1 MIRNSNS
8 VVTSTPVLNHKRS
21 RIKIG
26 PVDHYSSSQHGRLT
40 PNFIKPVFPGDTF
53 TLNDFAGFCY
63 ADKSLKLPLQDIMFD
78 QFFFFVPFRIIDRLN
93 WEKVL
98 GYRDKVLDQ
107 KTYSI
112 PQISFGLNF
121 DDALYHL
128 TEADIAKFAPHLIF
142 SYLGYNVPDAYDNY
156 SVDGSAY
163 PLMAY
168 WTIWNEFF
176 RDENLDDTIDIDTV
190 LASISSADLTDFIS
204 QGDDGYDV
212 LAVLEAA
219 HLIPERVNKLSDI
232 LTRGML
238 SPQKSPD
245 GQPVPIYLAGSAPV
259 YWQATSPGWSG
270 TTNNIVFGDYTSG
283 GGVNGKVDKA
293 FVVDANGSTQEM
305 TNGQIEL
312 YADLQHAG
320 AFDIN
325 QLRLAWSIQELYETK
340 AKTGSRYISYIRG
353 VWGVVVPDSVLDRPE
368 YLGGSRV
375 TLNNMPVLNT
385 ASDLG
390 LFSGYSATIFN
401 GSQFDKTFLEYGFVI
416 GVHCERVFHT
426 YPQGIDEDVW
436 LKQVELDI
444 YNPLFAGIGNMSQ
457 KKHLIFGSDHSVF
470 NYQEAWP
477 LERSQLPRASGIF
490 GSLGGTIYQEYREK
504 WLYADY
510 YSEAPTY
517 NSKWLKEPTENVAR
531 TMTGELIV
539 NAPDPV
545 IGFQYMF
552 DFKFVYTLTRII
564 PVDSQPAKLFTRW

>member
-21 RIKIG
+21 RIKVG
-26 PVDHYSSSQHGRLT
+26 PVDHFSSSQHGRLT

-63 ADKSLKLPLQDIMFD
+63 ADKSQKLPLQDIIYD
-78 QFFFFVPFRIIDRLN
+78 QFFFFVPFRIIDRNN

-98 GYRDKVLDQ
+98 GYRDKVLDK

-112 PQISFGLNF
+112 PQIDIFLDFSTFRDLEH
-121 DDALYHL
+121 DASIVDKL
-128 TEADIAKFAPHLIF
+128 APHLLF
-142 SYLGYNVPDAYDNY
+142 SYLGYNVPDSFENY
-156 SVDGSAY
+156 FVNGSAY

-176 RDENLDDTIDIDTV
+176 RDENLDDTIDIDTILSNLSSFV
-190 LASISSADLTDFIS
+190 LSDLSGGSSDLDFF
-204 QGDDGYDV
+204 
-212 LAVLEAA
+212 EAA
-219 HLIPERVNKLSDI
+219 ERYHIIPERVNKLSDI

-245 GQPVPIYLAGSAPV
+245 GTAVPIYLAGLAPLK
-259 YWQATSPGWSG
+259 AFPGTESSKLGNPLKVGVGGG
-270 TTNNIVFGDYTSG
+270 TAANVNIGFDGDGNLTSG
-283 GGVNGKVDKA
+283 A
-293 FVVDANGSTQEM
+293 SVVDNITGI
-305 TNGQIEL
+305 NL
-312 YADLQHAG
+312 YADLQDAAG
-320 AFDIN
+320 FDIN
-325 QLRLAWSIQELYETK
+325 QVRLAWSIQELYETK

-390 LFSGYSATIFN
+390 LFSGYSATLFN

-444 YNPLFAGIGNMSQ
+444 YNPLFAGIGNMAQ

-477 LERSQLPRASGIF
+477 LERSQLARCSGIF

-510 YSEAPTY
+510 YEVAPTY
-517 NSKWLKEPTENVAR
+517 NSIWLKEPTENVAR

-545 IGFQYMF
+545 VGFQYMF

>member
-8 VVTSTPVLNHKRS
+8 VVTSTPVLQHKRS

-26 PVDHYSSSQHGRLT
+26 PVDHFSSSQHGRLT
-40 PNFIKPVFPGDTF
+40 PNFIKPIFPGDTF
-53 TLNDFAGFCY
+53 TMNDFAGFMY
-63 ADKSLKLPLQDIMFD
+63 ADKSLKLPLQDIMYD
-78 QFFFFVPFRIIDRLN
+78 QFFFFVPFRIIDRDN

-98 GYRDKVLDQ
+98 GYRDKALDK

-112 PQISFGLNF
+112 PQLDFNLNLQTMRNDFG
-121 DDALYHL
+121 DD
-128 TEADIAKFAPHLIF
+128 DIVDRIAPHLLF
-142 SYLGYNVPDAYDNY
+142 SYLGYNVPDSFGDYK
-156 SVDGSAY
+156 VEGSAY

-190 LASISSADLTDFIS
+190 LASLYQSNLS
-204 QGDDGYDV
+204 GDVIDGGVYSDIMAS
-212 LAVLEAA
+212 LAEF

-232 LTRGML
+232 LTRGMI

-245 GQPVPIYLAGSAPV
+245 GQAVPIYLAGLAPLKA
-259 YWQATSPGWSG
+259 YSG
-270 TTNNIVFGDYTSG
+270 TGSSPLGNPLKVGIGGGTASNVPLGFDGDGNLTSG
-283 GGVNGKVDKA
+283 AD
-293 FVVDANGSTQEM
+293 VVDNITGI
-305 TNGQIEL
+305 NL
-312 YADLQHAG
+312 YADLQDAAG
-320 AFDIN
+320 FDIN
-325 QLRLAWSIQELYETK
+325 QVRLAWSIQELYETK

-368 YLGGSRV
+368 YLGGSRI

-385 ASDLG
+385 ANNLG
-390 LFSGYSATIFN
+390 LFSGYSATLFN

-436 LKQVELDI
+436 LKTVELDM
-444 YNPLFAGIGNMSQ
+444 YNPLFAGIGNMAQ
-457 KKHLIFGSDHSVF
+457 KKHLIYGSDHTVF

-477 LERSQLPRASGIF
+477 LERSQLSRASGIF
-490 GSLGGTIYQEYREK
+490 GSLGGTEYQEYREK

-510 YSEAPTY
+510 YDEAPTF
-517 NSKWLKEPTENVAR
+517 NSTWLKEPTENVAR

-564 PVDSQPAKLFTRW
+564 PVDSEPAKLFTRW